1 MPERGPRADV
11 RVATRWAPPIGL
23 RHPIGPVDSL
33 SVPGTSAPAT
43 AVTVAAALTG
53 VSSVTLL
60 AHINPD
66 ADSLGGALAL
76 GLVLERRGVDV
87 TVGFDQPGQT
97 PESLRELPGQ
107 HLIRAIGAQLP
118 ACPDVVVT
126 IDVAGTGRLGALR
139 GLLDTAGC
147 SVVIDHHA
155 SNPGFGELNWIDPDA
170 EAAVVLVAELID
182 ELGEE
187 ITSDVAANLYAGLA
201 TDTANFRFATERA
214 HQLAARLLETGIRPA
229 EVLRPIVDT
238 HPFRWLSML
247 ATVMAGASLD
257 RDAAGGAGLV
267 TVPITLE
274 DSAAVRQ
281 EELDS
286 VIDIARTAAEA
297 EVTAVLK
304 QSDDEVWQVSLRS
317 RNGLDIGR
325 LASLLG
331 GGGHPRA
338 AGYTYHGPLD
348 DLLTQLHA
356 ALATVSPSR

>member
-1 MPERGPRADV
+1 MRCAACWTPR
-11 RVATRWAPPIGL
+11 
-23 RHPIGPVDSL
+23 
-33 SVPGTSAPAT
+33 
-43 AVTVAAALTG
+43 
-53 VSSVTLL
+53 
-60 AHINPD
+60 
-66 ADSLGGALAL
+66 GAL
-76 GLVLERRGVDV
+76 
-87 TVGFDQPGQT
+87 
-97 PESLRELPGQ
+97 
-107 HLIRAIGAQLP
+107 
-118 ACPDVVVT
+118 
-126 IDVAGTGRLGALR
+126 
-139 GLLDTAGC
+139 
-147 SVVIDHHA
+147 VVIDHHA

-267 TVPITLE
+267 TVPITLRGLRRGPAGGAGLGDRHRPHRRGGRSHRRAQAE
-274 DSAAVRQ
+274 RRRGLAGVAAVAQRPGHRPARQ
-281 EELDS
+281 P
-286 VIDIARTAAEA
+286 ARR
-297 EVTAVLK
+297 AV
-304 QSDDEVWQVSLRS
+304 
-317 RNGLDIGR
+317 
-325 LASLLG
+325 AT
-331 GGGHPRA
+331 RA
-338 AGYTYHGPLD
+338 PPAYTYHGRLD